1 METLIKIARAIALA
15 FVMTIGFLGCVAV
28 ILGGCILVSILVGCL
43 KILYCIF
50 PTAVVVG
57 MIIFFILIL

>member
-1 METLIKIARAIALA
+1 MGTLIEIARAIALA
-15 FVMTIGFLGCVAV
+15 FVMTMGLLICVAA
-28 ILGGCILVSILVGCL
+28 IFGGCIVISILVGCL

-50 PTAVVVG
+50 PSAVVVG

>member
-1 METLIKIARAIALA
+1 METLIEIARAISLA
-15 FVMTIGFLGCVAV
+15 FVMTMGFLVCIAV

>member
-1 METLIKIARAIALA
+1 METLIEIARAIVLA
-15 FVMTIGFLGCVAV
+15 FVMTMGFLGCIAV

>member
-1 METLIKIARAIALA
+1 METLIEIARAIVLA
-15 FVMTIGFLGCVAV
+15 FAMTMGFLVCIAV

>member
-1 METLIKIARAIALA
+1 METLIEIARGIALA
-15 FVMTIGFLGCVAV
+15 FVMTVGFLGCIAV

-57 MIIFFILIL
+57 MIIFFILII

>member
-1 METLIKIARAIALA
+1 METLIEIARAIALA
-15 FVMTIGFLGCVAV
+15 FIMTMGFLGCIAV

-57 MIIFFILIL
+57 MIIFFMLIL

>member
-1 METLIKIARAIALA
+1 METLIEIARAIALA